1 MLIFFVL
8 IILWVNFC
16 FLCLVDFMDIII
28 GLSEEFILVLGF
40 LMVFFVMIVEVF
52 IIFLVFFFEGRIS
65 LFISRLN
72 IVVFYGLE

>member
-40 LMVFFVMIVEVF
+40 LMAFFVMIVEVF